1 MKKILSIMLSLSML
15 LSLTACGN
23 NNSISVATGGT
34 TGTYYGFTSV
44 ISQVMNA
51 NHSDV
56 LNLKVESTGAS
67 KANIQLVN
75 SNDAKIAI
83 VQNDVMTYA
92 YNGEDMFEGNPI
104 TSFSAIASC
113 YPEAIQIIANK
124 SINSISDLRGKRV
137 SVGDAG
143 SGVEFNAKQ
152 ILAAY
157 GMDIEKD
164 IQKNNQSFGDS
175 CDSLKNNNL
184 DAAFVV
190 AGTPTPAVSELATN
204 FDFNI
209 LSIDQNHIDQLK
221 NQYGFYTSYTIPK
234 DTYSALSSDVKTVAV
249 MATFIARNDLS
260 EDVVYT
266 FTKAL
271 FEESD
276 QYQHAKAELL
286 NKETGISG
294 IAIPL
299 HKGAEKYYR
308 EIGILQ

>member
-1 MKKILSIMLSLSML
+1 MKKICSLLLVLSLAI
-15 LSLTACGN
+15 SLTACSS
-23 NNSISVATGGT
+23 SISVATGGT
-34 TGTYYGFTSV
+34 TGTYYGFTNV

-51 NHSDV
+51 KHSDV

-67 KANIQLVN
+67 KANIQLLN

-104 TSFSAIASC
+104 QSFSAIGSC
-113 YPEAIQIIANK
+113 YPEAIQIVANK
-124 SINSISDLRGKRV
+124 SINSIAELRGKRV

-157 GMDIEKD
+157 GIDMDADIE
-164 IQKNNQSFGDS
+164 KNNQSFGDS

-209 LSIDQNHIDQLK
+209 LSVDQIHIKQL
-221 NQYGFYTSYTIPK
+221 QDTYGFYTSYTIPK
-234 DTYSALSSDVKTVAV
+234 DTYSVLDNDVKTVAV
-249 MATFIARNDLS
+249 MATFVARNDLS

-271 FEESD
+271 FEEND

-286 NKETGISG
+286 SPTVGISG

-299 HKGAEKYYR
+299 HKGAEKYYK
-308 EIGILQ
+308 EIGVLQ